1 VIAPQPRE
9 TWNLD
14 TACIGRRV
22 LVFDQLESTNTTAAE
37 FALPGEDGLVVIAD
51 YQTAGRGQYGR
62 VWQSRA
68 GSSLLMS
75 VALRPPPEL
84 CRPVILTAFA
94 AVAIGEAILT
104 ITGVQAKIKWPNDLL
119 IRGKKVCGILIENTT
134 ATVIGIGL
142 NLNQSAQ
149 EFADSGLPDATSL
162 SLVGGNLTP
171 QPPSLRGKGEPD
183 LAPSPLGLGGWG
195 RELSPAHV
203 VVRKLDAEYARLL
216 AGERVAVEA
225 DWKWRI
231 GLLGRQVTAELTD
244 GTFVSGRLHEM
255 GFDGLELDTGE
266 GWRVIVP
273 ETVRH
278 LRPFSELV

>member
-22 LVFDQLESTNTTAAE
+22 LFFDQLESTNTTAAE
-37 FALPGEDGLVVIAD
+37 LALPGEDGLVVIAD

-68 GSSLLMS
+68 SSSLLMS

-94 AVAIGEAILT
+94 AVAIGEAILA

-142 NLNQSAQ
+142 NLNQTAQ
-149 EFADSGLPDATSL
+149 EFADAGLPDATSL
-162 SLVGGNLTP
+162 SLVGEPRGSSP
-171 QPPSLRGKGEPD
+171 WVQDEHHGDKLRG
-183 LAPSPLGLGGWG
+183 SPVKH
-195 RELSPAHV
+195 ATDV

-225 DWKWRI
+225 DWKWRM

-278 LRPFSELV
+278 LRPFSESV